1 MMTSSSGV
9 IWETVRCAGGGHAT
23 GPGLARTR
31 IGSFLRRV
39 HILVLADL
47 WPNGIKLR
55 WYRHQP
61 EDDLRERGQ
70 QGRLA
75 GLAGLVPAA
84 GAFGLALV
92 AAARASW
99 HEVAVEGDLEG
110 QVGGELVKPV
120 RGKSFRGR

>member
-1 MMTSSSGV
+1 MGD
-9 IWETVRCAGGGHAT
+9 
-23 GPGLARTR
+23 
-31 IGSFLRRV
+31 GSFAIAYLKRDAGRPVITAGRLWLGSRPLRGQGR
-39 HILVLADL
+39 A
-47 WPNGIKLR
+47 WRNGIKLR